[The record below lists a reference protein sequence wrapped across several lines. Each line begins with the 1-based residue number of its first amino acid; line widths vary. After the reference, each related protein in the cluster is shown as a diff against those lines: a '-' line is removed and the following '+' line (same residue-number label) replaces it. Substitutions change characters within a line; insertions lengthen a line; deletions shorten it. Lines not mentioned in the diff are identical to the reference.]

1 VTGILLADDHAV
13 VRRGL
18 RALLEAEADFR
29 VVGETGDGLEAVR
42 AVERLQ
48 PDVLVVDLM
57 MPGLGGLE
65 VARQAS
71 RVAPRTRIVVLSMHA
86 AEGYVLEALRSGVT
100 GYVLKDASPSELV
113 QAVRE
118 VVAGRHFLSPA
129 LSRRAIDEYV
139 AKAKAAPPDA
149 YQALT
154 TREREVLHLVAEG
167 RTSAE
172 IARRLGISAR
182 TAETH
187 RGNLMRKLGLQSAA
201 ELTRYALERG
211 LISADAFRPRDPGR
225 PGTS

>member
-1 VTGILLADDHAV
+1 MTGILLADDHAV

-29 VVGETGDGLEAVR
+29 IVGETGDGLEAVR

-65 VARQAS
+65 VARRAS
-71 RVAPRTRIVVLSMHA
+71 RVAPRTRVVVLSMHA
-86 AEGYVLEALRSGVT
+86 AEGYVLDALRSGAA
-100 GYVLKDASPSELV
+100 GYVLKDAGPSELV

-118 VVAGRHFLSPA
+118 VVAGRHYLSPA

-149 YQALT
+149 YQTLT

-167 RTSAE
+167 RTSVE
-172 IARRLGISAR
+172 VGRRLGISAR

-187 RGNLMRKLGLQSAA
+187 RANLMRKLGLQSAA
-201 ELTRYALERG
+201 DLTRYALEHG
-211 LISADAFRPRDPGR
+211 LLSAEAARPRR
-225 PGTS
+225 PGQPGTP

>member
-18 RALLEAEADFR
+18 RALLEAERDFR
-29 VVGETGDGLEAVR
+29 IVGETGDGLEAVT

-65 VARQAS
+65 VARQTT

-86 AEGYVLEALRSGVT
+86 AEGYVLEALRSGAV

-113 QAVRE
+113 HAVRE
-118 VVAGRHFLSPA
+118 VVAGRHYLSPA
-129 LSRRAIDEYV
+129 LSRLAIDEYV

-149 YQALT
+149 YHTLT

-167 RTSAE
+167 RTSGQ
-172 IARRLGISAR
+172 IARRLAISAR

-187 RGNLMRKLGLQSAA
+187 RANLRKKLGLQSTAD
-201 ELTRYALERG
+201 LTRYALERG
-211 LISADAFRPRDPGR
+211 LLSAETSRPPAPDP
-225 PGTS
+225 PK